1 MLISVRRPSPQLL
14 TAAACF
20 VIVLSANC
28 ALLAMAESAQPV
40 LRSSTFGTG
49 VNSDYS
55 AAPTP
60 GRHVTDRAEEP
71 RETIPPPSSSVVSG
85 WQAAFAEGKKRLKL
99 NELVHAEICFRE
111 ALKEVRRVKPKSVDD
126 IVLCQNNLAAV
137 LQLEDLT
144 QDVLP
149 LYKKSLKMLE
159 RKYGKNSTKLV
170 DTLVALAD
178 VNRNETIY
186 RKAAK
191 YYQDALTILE
201 KNSLAQSIRY
211 ADAQYRLGL
220 TFSKSGNLSLAA
232 KEYDSALRILFAQ
245 STLPDDELV
254 ETLLSDYIDLM
265 RKRAPLGHVANS
277 TFQKE
282 LLKDQVASLPR
293 TRSVN
298 QSQWNKQ
305 VSLNIYDPNAPKAPK
320 APPSSE
326 PRNSVNDVSA
336 LITPDRKFSDS
347 VALDQ
352 INKQRVEFY
361 ERMIAIDIETLGA
374 NHPSVARDLS
384 GLAYLYL
391 SQNKQEEARNLLQ
404 RALKIYE
411 QSYSSDLLVKRT
423 QAMLQLIDRGN
434 QADNEQ
440 INPQNYLS
448 SLPTIPSAAQN
459 IEVAFRLNYLAL
471 LAFSQSETDKAEQLY
486 AWALIATAQSCGD
499 QSSIT
504 GSCLSDYALVLRR
517 AGNRSS
523 ADEFDRTA
531 AAIVSRAMARRAAMS
546 LP

>member
-1 MLISVRRPSPQLL
+1 MLISVWRLSPQLL
-14 TAAACF
+14 IASACF
-20 VIVLSANC
+20 VLVLSASC
-28 ALLAMAESAQPV
+28 ASLAMAESAQPA

-55 AAPTP
+55 AAPAP

-71 RETIPPPSSSVVSG
+71 RETTPPSGSVVSG

-99 NELVHAEICFRE
+99 NELVQAEICFRE
-111 ALKEVRRVKPKSVDD
+111 ALKEVRRSKPKSVDD

-137 LQLEDLT
+137 IQTEDLT
-144 QDVLP
+144 QDALP

-159 RKYGKNSTKLV
+159 RKYGKSSIKLV

-186 RKAAK
+186 RKSAK
-191 YYQDALTILE
+191 YYQNALTLLE

-211 ADAQYRLGL
+211 ADVQYRLGL
-220 TFSKSGNLSLAA
+220 TFSKSGNLPLSA
-232 KEYDSALRILFAQ
+232 KEYDSALRILLAQ
-245 STLPDDELV
+245 STLPDDELL

-265 RKRAPLGHVANS
+265 RKCAPVGRVANS
-277 TFQKE
+277 SFQKE
-282 LLKDQVASLPR
+282 LLKDQVALLPR

-305 VSLNIYDPNAPKAPK
+305 VSLNIYDPNAPKAP
-320 APPSSE
+320 PSSE
-326 PRNSVNDVSA
+326 PRSSLNDVSVPVTSDKK
-336 LITPDRKFSDS
+336 LSDS

-352 INKQRVEFY
+352 INQQRVEFY

-391 SQNKQEEARNLLQ
+391 SQNKQEEAKNLLQ

-411 QSYSSDLLVKRT
+411 QAYSSDLLVKRT
-423 QAMLQLIDRGN
+423 QAMIQLIDRGN

-448 SLPTIPSAAQN
+448 SLPKIPLAAQN

-471 LAFSQSETDKAEQLY
+471 LAFSQGETDKAEQLY
-486 AWALIATAQSCGD
+486 AWALTATAQSCGD
-499 QSSIT
+499 QSAIT

-517 AGNRSS
+517 AGNPSS
-523 ADEFDRTA
+523 ADEFDHTA